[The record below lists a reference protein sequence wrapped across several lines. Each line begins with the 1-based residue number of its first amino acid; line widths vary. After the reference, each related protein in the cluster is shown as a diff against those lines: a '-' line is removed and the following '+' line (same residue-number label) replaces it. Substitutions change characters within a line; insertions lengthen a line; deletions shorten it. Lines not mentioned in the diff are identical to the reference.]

1 MGTGGLGGL
10 GSVVGDVLGSRRITL
25 LVAAYAAFVLSEYA
39 SWIAVTVLA
48 FSRGGATEAGVVSLA
63 QLLPAAVLAPVLAR
77 RVERA
82 AERGSSGVRVT
93 GHLVQ
98 AGGLA
103 VAAAAAAADLA
114 LVAYAGAIVTSVAVV
129 TTRPAQASMLPSVAD
144 TPEQLTAANVA
155 LGWVENAAIAL
166 AGILAGALLAFSG
179 PWLTL
184 SAGAGLMVVAALL
197 VVPPRA
203 ARAAA
208 RTPAPRDE
216 PGEEPRERGSV
227 RHNDAAVLLLS
238 MLTVQW
244 LVVGALDVLYVVLAV
259 DVMDAGEGW
268 VGYLQASFGAGAL
281 AASGLAAMLVGR
293 KLGVPILLAALA
305 QGVALVLIVATGEI
319 AVAACL
325 LAAGGAGRAV
335 LDVSGRTLLQRAV
348 PPHLLSETFGALEG
362 LSMGGRAVGSVLV
375 PVLVLLGGSDAA
387 VAGVAVVVVA
397 AGLVAARPLLSVDGK
412 ATVPVVEIALLRSLR
427 LFTGLGPPALE
438 GLARSLERREVEP
451 GTTLIAEGE
460 VGDSYYV
467 IGRGDFG
474 VRREGRDLGLRGRGD
489 GVGEIALLR
498 DIPRTATITAA
509 TSGTVYVLDREAFLT
524 AVTGHDRTRDTADV
538 IVEQRLRDEDPAA
551 RRPTDDA

>member
-1 MGTGGLGGL
+1 MGTGGL
-10 GSVVGDVLGSRRITL
+10 GSVVGDVLGNRRITR
-25 LVAAYAAFVLSEYA
+25 LVSAYAAFVLSEYA

-48 FSRGGATEAGVVSLA
+48 FQRGGATEAGVVSLA

-77 RVERA
+77 TVERA
-82 AERGSSGVRVT
+82 ADRGSSRVRLT

-98 AGGLA
+98 ATGLA
-103 VAAAAAAADLA
+103 VAAVAAAAHLP
-114 LVAYAGAIVTSVAVV
+114 LVAYAGAVLTSVAVV
-129 TTRPAQASMLPSVAD
+129 TTRPAQASSLPSVAD

-166 AGILAGALLAFSG
+166 AGILAGTLLAVAG

-184 SAGAGLMVVAALL
+184 AVGAFLMIVAALL
-197 VVPPRA
+197 VAPPREG
-203 ARAAA
+203 
-208 RTPAPRDE
+208 RTGRVPERRDE
-216 PGEEPRERGSV
+216 APAGEEQSERGSV
-227 RHNDAAVLLLS
+227 RHNEAAVLLLS

-244 LVVGALDVLYVVLAV
+244 LVVGALDVLFVVLAV
-259 DVMDAGEGW
+259 DVMDAGEDW

-281 AASGLAAMLVGR
+281 LASGLAALLVGR
-293 KLGVPILLAALA
+293 RLGVPILLSALA
-305 QGVALVLIVATGEI
+305 QGVALVLVVATGEI
-319 AVAACL
+319 VVAAGL
-325 LAAGGAGRAV
+325 LAAAGAGRAV

-375 PVLVLLGGSDAA
+375 PVLVLVGGSDAA
-387 VAGVAVVVVA
+387 VAGVAAVVVA
-397 AGLVAARPLLSVDGK
+397 AGLLAARPLLSVDGK

-438 GLARSLERREVEP
+438 GLARSLERRDVEP

-467 IGRGDFG
+467 IGRGDFH

-498 DIPRTATITAA
+498 DIPRTATITAETDA
-509 TSGTVYVLDREAFLT
+509 TVYVLDRESFLT

-538 IVEQRLRDEDPAA
+538 IVEQRLRDEDPAGP
-551 RRPTDDA
+551 RTDPEP